1 MKKPIL
7 IIAITVISAL
17 QVVSGAPARAQ
28 DGFDPQQRMQNGV
41 SGNLLALRWDEVGYT
56 RGQPPRREERCRPD
70 DRQRRHHRRRHHHH
84 PPQHERRRPVR
95 QRVTGIAVERQERGE
110 RRVERRVE
118 AGHSDEEREPRSD
131 RP

>member
-7 IIAITVISAL
+7 IIAITFISAL
-17 QVVSGAPARAQ
+17 QVVSGTPARAQ
-28 DGFDPQQRMQNGV
+28 EGSYPQQRMQNSV
-41 SGNLLALRWDEVGYT
+41 SGNLFAVRWDEVGWA

-70 DRQRRHHRRRHHHH
+70 DRERRHHRRHHHHH

-95 QRVTGIAVERQERGE
+95 QKVTGIAIERQERGE

-118 AGHSDEEREPRSD
+118 THRSDEQPQPRSN